1 MANVGIKNKERAEV
15 PFVNIAVPVE
25 DREKLR
31 DIAHQGQNLSSTSV
45 PNDPRIMKTIW
56 GKRRRLENI
65 RKMEAKPFGLI

>member
-31 DIAHQGQNLSSTSV
+31 IL
-45 PNDPRIMKTIW
+45 PI
-56 GKRRRLENI
+56 KRAELWLDKCPE
-65 RKMEAKPFGLI
+65 

>member
-31 DIAHQGQNLSSTSV
+31 DIAHQEGRTMARQVSRMIRE
-45 PNDPRIMKTIW
+45 DYE
-56 GKRRRLENI
+56 KRFGVKEGDLENS
-65 RKMEAKPFGLI
+65 RKMEGS

>member
-31 DIAHQGQNLSSTSV
+31 DIAHQEGRTMARQVSRMIRE
-45 PNDPRIMKTIW
+45 DHDRRFGMKE
-56 GKRRRLENI
+56 GDLETI
-65 RKMEAKPFGLI
+65 RKMEGS

>member
-31 DIAHQGQNLSSTSV
+31 NIAHEEGRTMARQVSRMIREEYDHRISV
-45 PNDPRIMKTIW
+45 RIP
-56 GKRRRLENI
+56 LP
-65 RKMEAKPFGLI
+65 KPEFMD

>member
-31 DIAHQGQNLSSTSV
+31 NIAHEEGRTMARQVSRMIREDHDRRFG
-45 PNDPRIMKTIW
+45 MKE
-56 GKRRRLENI
+56 KDLENI
-65 RKMEAKPFGLI
+65 RKMEGS